1 MRKVTWD
8 DLLSYLNTWSP
19 LHTFHQLN
27 PTDAEIPRGDIAVGF
42 WKDLKEGAERED
54 GRTVEGHDEVDIE
67 WPLALMMVKRA

>member
-8 DLLSYLNTWSP
+8 DLLSYLNTWSL
-19 LHTFHQLN
+19 LHTFRQRN

-54 GRTVEGHDEVDIE
+54 GRTVEGHDGVDIE